1 MFDLCKCFF
10 WRVVSAVMADP
21 ESARLGISGYTALR
35 EQSCDRDA
43 NDDFDA
49 PAVGHTGAEAAEDVK
64 MVVKHGEA
72 ADGDGEVLDEEFE
85 PCLDP
90 RLAVF
95 ESLAA
100 DKRPANAAG
109 NAVVIPRHCDI
120 DELPAGHRR
129 DGRLQATHKY

>member
-1 MFDLCKCFF
+1 ME
-10 WRVVSAVMADP
+10 VVV
-21 ESARLGISGYTALR
+21 E
-35 EQSCDRDA
+35 DR
-43 NDDFDA
+43 
-49 PAVGHTGAEAAEDVK
+49 
-64 MVVKHGEA
+64 EA
-72 ADGDGEVLDEEFE
+72 ADRDGELLGEEFE

-100 DKRPANAAG
+100 EKRPANAAG